1 MSLYDYQVFNTVVQ
15 QGSFNK
21 ASRILHVTPSAVS
34 HIIAKLED
42 DFGFPLLFRNRTGIS
57 LTPDGEK
64 MLPSIQELLSCSE
77 QLNQEISELNGI
89 MDGTLRI
96 AAFSS
101 VACSWLPKIK
111 KKFKDEHPQVKVN
124 ILQGSYG
131 EIEEW
136 LRTDAVDLA
145 FVTGVFRPT
154 DEIDVIPLT
163 SDRMMCALPKN
174 FKTHSKKYVTTEE
187 IAGEIII
194 HSSSNSENEIYEYVE
209 KHDLHTGYEY
219 VFDDD
224 NAKLAMVEQ
233 ELGVCILPELILK
246 NKPYDIKALPLKPA
260 AERSICLAV
269 AHAKFTAPATQELK
283 NHIIEYVTSIK

>member
-1 MSLYDYQVFNTVVQ
+1 MQ

-34 HIIAKLED
+34 HIIAKLEE
-42 DFGFPLLFRNRTGIS
+42 DFGFPLLYRNRSGIS

-77 QLNQEISELNGI
+77 QLSQEISDLNGV
-89 MDGTLRI
+89 MEGKVRI

-101 VACSWLPKIK
+101 VACTWLPHIVRR
-111 KKFKDEHPQVKVN
+111 FKEVHPHVTVN

-145 FVTGVFRPT
+145 FVTGVFRT
-154 DEIDVIPLT
+154 GEETEVLPLAT
-163 SDRMMCALPKN
+163 DRMMCALPKS
-174 FKTHSKKYVTTEE
+174 FKTRSKKYVTTEE
-187 IAGEIII
+187 IAGEILI
-194 HSSSNSENEIYEYVE
+194 HSSSNSENEIYIYTDEN
-209 KHDLHTGYEY
+209 DLRTGYEY
-219 VFDDD
+219 IFDDD

-233 ELGVCILPELILK
+233 ELGVCILPELILEG
-246 NKPYDIKALPLKPA
+246 KPHDIRALPLKPA

-269 AHAKFTAPATQELK
+269 AHAKFIAPATEEMK
-283 NHIIEYVTSIK
+283 NLIVEYVSEL